1 MKRFETFDI
10 DSAVAKFRD
19 LRPDAS
25 ERSISVFKG
34 KASRHLLKDYSG
46 SRGLSLVGLGDSDCD
61 SSIVIWH
68 DNEDVEIM
76 YCVTAYTG
84 KDAECFDS
92 DEALG
97 YNGFIRN
104 AHRISECKEQIKS
117 DNISKL
123 GSKSCE
129 ESVR

>member
-10 DSAVAKFRD
+10 NKAVAKFRE

-25 ERSISVFKG
+25 ERSVSVFRG

-46 SRGLSLVGLGDSDCD
+46 SRGLQMVGRGDSDCD

-68 DNEDVEIM
+68 DNEEVDIM
-76 YCVTAYTG
+76 YCVTAYVG
-84 KDAECFDS
+84 KSAECFDS

-97 YNGFIRN
+97 YNTFIKN
-104 AHRISECKEQIKS
+104 AHRIAECTNQFRLNHETTGAGDEK
-117 DNISKL
+117 N
-123 GSKSCE
+123 
-129 ESVR
+129 

>member
-10 DSAVAKFRD
+10 NEAVDKFKE

-25 ERSISVFKG
+25 ERSVSVFRG

-46 SRGLSLVGLGDSDCD
+46 SRGLHMVGHGDNDCD

-68 DNEDVEIM
+68 DDEFVDIM
-76 YCVTAYTG
+76 YCVTAYVG
-84 KDAECFDS
+84 KSAECFDS

-97 YNGFIRN
+97 YNTFIKN
-104 AHRISECKEQIKS
+104 AHRSPIQRTIST
-117 DNISKL
+117 
-123 GSKSCE
+123 
-129 ESVR
+129 

>member
-1 MKRFETFDI
+1 MKRFETFDL
-10 DSAVAKFRD
+10 SKAVEKFKE

-25 ERSISVFKG
+25 ERSVSVFKG

-46 SRGLSLVGLGDSDCD
+46 SRGLCMVGYGDHDCD

-68 DNEDVEIM
+68 DSEEVDIS
-76 YCVTAYTG
+76 YCVTVYVG

-104 AHRISECKEQIKS
+104 AHRIIECKEQIKS
-117 DNISKL
+117 ENISKL
-123 GSKSCE
+123 RSKSCE
-129 ESVR
+129 E